1 MRWLDRVLG
10 RPEKRAL
17 TLSDFGALGLLE
29 APGTSGVTVNER
41 TAYGLPAFWNGVYLI
56 STQTACSQRAVY
68 KRLEGDERERD
79 RTTPAARLMAQP
91 NEMMTDVVFWETL
104 MGHAL
109 TWGNGYAE
117 IEFDRASRPIALW
130 PIAPDT
136 ITPVIENRRLRYK
149 VSNTGETLPPEVI
162 FHIPG
167 LGFDGLRGYSVVTIL
182 KEALSQDMAVKRF
195 GASFFGN
202 GATLGLTFEHP
213 GTLSDEAYNRLIRSI
228 NDDHRGPGKAHKTK
242 ILEEGMKANKG
253 GGVQPEDA
261 QFLQTQEFG
270 VEEVA
275 RILNINPVKLKA
287 KTGERP
293 GGNFEAIQIEFLTD
307 TLRPW
312 WVKIEQEANRKLF
325 PPSQRST
332 YYVEHLVDSIL
343 RVDNSARM
351 AGYKSLW
358 DMNVLSSK
366 QIARK
371 ENLPEPE
378 EDAGPPALPAVK
390 VLPQEP
396 MKALPPANDR
406 QMRIA
411 LRALVADAAA
421 RFSRREAERVK
432 RAAKRGADGLAKL
445 DELYADEAMVL
456 RGYLAPAVR
465 LVMAHAGLDGDAEEV
480 AGGLASAY
488 VERSKEELLAL
499 PARNVEDSAGQ
510 LVARWETG
518 RPLELAE
525 RVLAEF
531 GGGANA

>member
-10 RPEKRAL
+10 RPEKRAI
-17 TLSDFGALGLLE
+17 TLSDFGALGLLD

-41 TAYGLPAFWNGVYLI
+41 TAYGHPSFWNGVYVI
-56 STQTACSQRAVY
+56 SSQTACSQRAVY

-91 NEMMTDVVFWETL
+91 NEMMTDVVFWET
-104 MGHAL
+104 MMAHAL
-109 TWGNGYAE
+109 TWGNMYAE

-136 ITPVIENRRLRYK
+136 ITPVIENKRLRYRIG
-149 VSNTGETLPPEVI
+149 SGETIPPEII
-162 FHIPG
+162 FHVPG
-167 LGFDGLRGYSVVTIL
+167 LGFDGLKGYSVVHML
-182 KEALSQDMAVKRF
+182 REALAQGMAVKKF

-213 GTLSDEAYNRLIRSI
+213 GTLSDEAYKRLIQSI
-228 NDDHRGPGKAHKTK
+228 NDDHRGPGRAHKTK
-242 ILEEGMKANKG
+242 ILEEGMKAKKVG
-253 GGVQPEDA
+253 IPPEDA
-261 QFLQTQEFG
+261 QFLETQEFD

-275 RILNINPVKLKA
+275 RILNINPVKLKS

-293 GGNFEAIQIEFLTD
+293 GGNFESIQIEFLTD

-312 WVKIEQEANRKLF
+312 WVRIEQEANRKLF

-343 RVDNSARM
+343 RVDNAARM
-351 AGYKSLW
+351 AGYKALYE
-358 DMNVLSSK
+358 MKVISSS

-378 EDAGPPALPAVK
+378 PDAGPPALPAVK

-396 MKALPPANDR
+396 MKALPPANDK

-525 RVLAEF
+525 RVLADY
-531 GGGANA
+531 GGSHA